1 MDLKETE
8 IKQINKLIQKS
19 LTDEEYE
26 LECVFS
32 NKNKD
37 YNSYDDFINV
47 VKRFKNKERFS
58 RFTSNNSLVIG
69 LSTET
74 EFKDI
79 TKDIRIIV
87 NGNGL
92 MNMYYKSNKLNDLQ
106 DKVLFEKKL
115 YDDYESDRFENNNY
129 NFRLNLKKE
138 KNIDHTTGTIKKL
151 VEHFKKIPKYFRRKT
166 TFTFYD
172 NDNNFKIDL
181 SMVSRNK
188 NFQYHKTIQESEILK
203 NVDMSYELEI
213 EYIGNKK
220 KDIKKLSKD
229 KDYLN
234 KIQIQFLEIIKIIL
248 QAKQQSMFILGLHDK
263 KHIENKFNE
272 LTGNDTFLPNIVD
285 LEQQNIIEIPNLKSS
300 DYPPNIRLD
309 YCVTEKTDGERQLLF
324 INKDGKCYFKDR
336 YNIIKYTGSKIIE
349 YANSIFDGELIE
361 KNLDGHFIQHYYIFD
376 CYIIKNVN
384 ITERPFGLQKDS
396 NGRFYKII
404 EFEKNCSKKI
414 IQDESIKKEYL
425 LKIFK
430 KNYIFGGLSNKI
442 TSKTQYKIFDSALNI
457 LNKVNV
463 KYGGFL
469 EDGHIFPYGTDGL
482 VFQPVNLGV
491 SQEMFGDLPMKIGT
505 TWKSAF
511 RWKPPQD
518 LTIDFM
524 VKFNKENGK
533 NQETFINNTKYIV
546 ATLFC
551 KLWKN
556 RVHKK
561 MLAYKLIN
569 DGLNFNSYLEDYA
582 FSPVY
587 PYNGRFNSLLKRL
600 TDTTSQIYLLVDKHG
615 KVRCENNQIINNGV
629 TVECAYNK
637 DRKDEELRWI
647 PKRLRP
653 NKIANAY
660 LTASSTWKL
669 INNPISLKMIT
680 NQEDIINNDLY
691 YNNQSSKETEAMRKF
706 NNFVKTHIIETA
718 TKSLKGKIKVL
729 DLCCGKMGD
738 FYKYYNNNV
747 KEIVGIDISPDNILN
762 KDNGAAV
769 RLLENQSK
777 GYEFKQLID
786 NTLIILGD
794 CTKNISSG
802 STTNDALNKYY
813 IDILYGRIKPSKG
826 KLVNMYNSGIDGF
839 NLIVCNLAIHYMF
852 NTQETLDIF
861 FDNINE
867 NLNDKG
873 YFIGSCLDGNEI
885 VKVLGRKNKIEGF
898 QHSSDVFSE
907 QKSKSTKEKSKS
919 TKEKSKSTKEKSKNK
934 SIKSLNNKL
943 IWSLENKEGIN
954 LLKNDK
960 VGQKIDAYMDTF
972 FEPFTENLVDF
983 KFMVDEFK
991 KYDIK
996 LIDSKL
1002 FIDEQNSL
1010 FNKFKTK
1017 NKDWYDK
1024 INKHS
1029 DIKQWI
1035 KFHRWFIFQKNTKK

>member
-1 MDLKETE
+1 MNLKETE
-8 IKQINKLIQKS
+8 IKQISKLIQKS
-19 LTDEEYE
+19 LTDEEFE

-58 RFTSNNSLVIG
+58 RFTSNNSLVIF
-69 LSTET
+69 LSNET

-106 DKVLFEKKL
+106 DKVSFEKKL
-115 YDDYESDRFENNNY
+115 YDDYESDRFENENY

-151 VEHFKKIPKYFRRKT
+151 VENFKKIPKYFRRKT

-172 NDNNFKIDL
+172 NDNNFKVDL

-188 NFQYHKTIQESEILK
+188 NFQYHKTIQESEVLK

-220 KDIKKLSKD
+220 KDIKKLLKD
-229 KDYLN
+229 KEYLN

-248 QAKQQSMFILGLHDK
+248 QAKQQSMFVIGLNDK
-263 KHIENKFNE
+263 KHIENEFNE
-272 LTGNDTFLPNIVD
+272 LTGNDTYLPNIVD
-285 LEQQNIIEIPNLKSS
+285 LENKNIIEIPNLKSS

-309 YCVTEKTDGERQLLF
+309 YCVTEKTDGVRQLLF
-324 INKDGKCYFKDR
+324 INKDGKCYLKDR
-336 YNIIKYTGSKIIE
+336 NNIIKYTGSKIVE

-361 KNLDGHFIQHYYIFD
+361 KNLDGRFIQHYYIFD
-376 CYIIKNVN
+376 CYIIKNLN
-384 ITERPFGLQKDS
+384 ITQRPFGLQKDS

-404 EFEKNCSKKI
+404 EFEKNYSKKI

-442 TSKTQYKIFDSALNI
+442 TNKTQYKIFDSALNI

-469 EDGHIFPYGTDGL
+469 EDGHMFPYGTDGL

-491 SQEMFGDLPMKIGT
+491 SQEMFEDFPMKVGK
-505 TWKSAF
+505 TWNSAF

-556 RVHKK
+556 NVHKK

-582 FSPVY
+582 FSPIY

-615 KVRCENNQIINNGV
+615 KVRCENNQIINDGA

-637 DRKDEELRWI
+637 ERKDEELRWI

-660 LTASSTWKL
+660 LTASSSWKL

-680 NQEDIINNDLY
+680 NQEDIVNNDLY

-738 FYKYYNNNV
+738 LFKYYNNNV

-826 KLVNMYNSGIDGF
+826 KLVNMYNSGVDGF

-852 NTQETLDIF
+852 NTQETLDTF

-867 NLNDKG
+867 NLNNKG

-898 QHSSDVFSE
+898 QHSSDVFNN
-907 QKSKSTKEKSKS
+907 KNKSTKEKSKS
-919 TKEKSKSTKEKSKNK
+919 KSNK

-954 LLKNDK
+954 LLKTDK

-983 KFMVDEFK
+983 NFMVDEFK

>member
-8 IKQINKLIQKS
+8 IKQIHKLIQKS
-19 LTDEEYE
+19 LTDEEFE

-58 RFTSNNSLVIG
+58 RFTSNNSLVIS
-69 LSTET
+69 LSNDK

-106 DKVLFEKKL
+106 DKVSFEKKL
-115 YDDYESDRFENNNY
+115 YDDFESDRFENTNY
-129 NFRLNLKKE
+129 NFKLNLKKE
-138 KNIDHTTGTIKKL
+138 KNIDYTSGTIKKL
-151 VEHFKKIPKYFRRKT
+151 VENFKKIPKYFRRKT

-172 NDNNFKIDL
+172 NDNNFKVDL
-181 SMVSRNK
+181 SIVSRNK
-188 NFQYHKTIQESEILK
+188 NFEYYKTVQEAQILK

-220 KDIKKLSKD
+220 KDRIKLSKQ

-234 KIQIQFLEIIKIIL
+234 KVQIQFLEIIKIIL
-248 QAKQQSMFILGLHDK
+248 QAKQQSMFVIGLHDK
-263 KHIENKFNE
+263 EHIENEFNM
-272 LTGNDTFLPNIVD
+272 LTGNDTYLPNVVD
-285 LEQQNIIEIPNLKSS
+285 LEKKNIIEIPNLKSS

-309 YCVTEKTDGERQLLF
+309 YCVTEKTDGVRQLLF
-324 INKDGKCYFKDR
+324 INKNGKCYFKDR
-336 YNIIKYTGSKIIE
+336 NNIIKYTGSIIKE
-349 YANSIFDGELIE
+349 YSNSIFDGELIE
-361 KNLDGHFIQHYYIFD
+361 KNIEGAFIQHYYIFD

-384 ITERPFGLQKDS
+384 ITKNPFGLQKDT

-404 EFEKNCSKKI
+404 EFEKQCSQKL
-414 IQDESIKKEYL
+414 IQENTIKKEYL

-430 KNYIFGGLSNKI
+430 KNFIYGGLSNKVN
-442 TSKTQYKIFDSALNI
+442 SKTQYKIFDSALNI
-457 LNKVNV
+457 LNKINI

-482 VFQPVNLGV
+482 IFQPVTLGV
-491 SQEMFGDLPMKIGT
+491 SQEMFEDFPIKIGK
-505 TWKSAF
+505 TWNSAF

-524 VKFNKENGK
+524 VKFNKEHGK
-533 NQETFINNTKYIV
+533 TQELFINNTKYIV
-546 ATLFC
+546 AKLFC

-556 RVHKK
+556 NIHKK
-561 MLAYKLIN
+561 MLAYKLVN
-569 DGLNFNSYLEDYA
+569 DGIHFNSYLEDYA
-582 FSPVY
+582 FSPLY
-587 PYNGRFNSLLKRL
+587 PYNGKFDSLQKRL
-600 TDTTSQIYLLVDKHG
+600 IDNTSQIYLLVDKNG
-615 KVRCENNQIINNGV
+615 KVRCENNQIINDGD

-637 DRKDEELRWI
+637 DKKDEELRWI
-647 PKRLRP
+647 PKRVRP
-653 NKIANAY
+653 NKIPNAY
-660 LTASSTWKL
+660 ITASSTWKL
-669 INNPISLKMIT
+669 INNPISKKMIT
-680 NQEDIINNDLY
+680 NKDDIINTELY

-706 NNFVKTHIIETA
+706 NNFVKSYTIETV
-718 TKSLKGKIKVL
+718 TKTLKGTIKVL
-729 DLCCGKMGD
+729 DLGCGRMGD
-738 FYKYYNNNV
+738 FFKYYNHNV
-747 KEIVGIDISPDNILN
+747 KEIVGIDISPDNIFN
-762 KDNGAAV
+762 RDNGAVV
-769 RLLENQSK
+769 RLLENQNK
-777 GYEFKQLID
+777 NHDLKQLVD
-786 NTLIILGD
+786 NTIVILGD
-794 CTKNISSG
+794 CTKKISSG
-802 STTNDALNKYY
+802 ETTMDALNKYY

-826 KLVNMYNSGIDGF
+826 KLVNMYNSGVNGF
-839 NLIVCNLAIHYMF
+839 NLIVCNLVIHYMF
-852 NTQETLDIF
+852 NTQKTLDTF
-861 FDNINE
+861 FENINE
-867 NLNDKG
+867 NLNEKG

-885 VKVLGRKNKIEGF
+885 VKVLGKKNKIEGY
-898 QHSSDVFSE
+898 QYSSHIFDNKKN
-907 QKSKSTKEKSKS
+907 QSTKEKSNKS
-919 TKEKSKSTKEKSKNK
+919 SKSKSV
-934 SIKSLNNKL
+934 KSLNNKL
-943 IWSLENKEGIN
+943 IWSIENKENVN
-954 LLKNDK
+954 LLKNEK

-983 KFMVDEFK
+983 DFLVDEFK

-1017 NKDWYDK
+1017 NKEFYDK

-1035 KFHRWFIFQKNTKK
+1035 KFHRWFIFQKNTKKSKK